1 MSQKIQ
7 ANEIY
12 VKEFG
17 AIIRTRCP
25 KEDVTDEMIHQRVI
39 AANLAAGDTVIVQ
52 CFNHERTCVLS
63 FAEFLVYDRN
73 SQIKRIEINDTD
85 TRQVEDFRFS
95 IMRISDWKDTPAAP
109 RTSVV
114 ETAPNVKWNP
124 GKKTFQVLKNN
135 AVVGESPDKEE
146 ANRLAAEA
154 A

>member
-25 KEDVTDEMIHQRVI
+25 KEEVTDEMIHQRVV
-39 AANLAAGDTVIVQ
+39 AANLSAGDTLVVQ

-63 FAEFLVYDRN
+63 FAEYLVYDRN
-73 SQIKRIEINDTD
+73 SQIKRIEINDRD
-85 TRQVEDFRFS
+85 TRQVEDYSFS
-95 IMRISDWKDTPAAP
+95 VMRISDWKDTPAYP
-109 RTSVV
+109 KTSTP
-114 ETAPNVKWNP
+114 EVKWNP
-124 GKKTFQVLKNN
+124 GKKTFQVIKNN
-135 AVVGESPDKEE
+135 AVVGESTDKVE
-146 ANRLAAEA
+146 ATKLAAEA

>member
-25 KEDVTDEMIHQRVI
+25 KEDITEEMIHQRVV
-39 AANLAAGDTVIVQ
+39 AANLSAGDTVVVQ

-73 SQIKRIEINDTD
+73 SQIRRIEINDTD
-85 TRQVEDFRFS
+85 TRQVEDYSFS

-109 RTSVV
+109 KTVV
-114 ETAPNVKWNP
+114 SKTPEVKWNP
-124 GKKTFQVLKNN
+124 GRKTFQVLKDN
-135 AVVGESPDKEE
+135 AVVGESPDKVE
-146 ANRLAAEA
+146 ATKLAAEA

>member
-25 KEDVTDEMIHQRVI
+25 KEDVTDEMIHQRVV
-39 AANLAAGDTVIVQ
+39 AANLSAGDTLVVQ

-63 FAEFLVYDRN
+63 FAEYLVYDRN
-73 SQIKRIEINDTD
+73 SQIRRIEINDRD
-85 TRQVEDFRFS
+85 TRQVEDYSFS
-95 IMRISDWKDTPAAP
+95 VMRISDWKDTPAYP
-109 RTSVV
+109 KTSVP
-114 ETAPNVKWNP
+114 EVKWNP
-124 GKKTFQVLKNN
+124 GKKTFQIIKNN
-135 AVVGESPDKEE
+135 AVVGESPDKAE
-146 ANRLAAEA
+146 ATKLAAEA